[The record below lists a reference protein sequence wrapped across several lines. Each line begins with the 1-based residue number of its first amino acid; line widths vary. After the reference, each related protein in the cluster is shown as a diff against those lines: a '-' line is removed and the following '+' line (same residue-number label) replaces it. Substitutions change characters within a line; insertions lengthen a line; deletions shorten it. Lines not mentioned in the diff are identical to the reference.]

1 MRFRMSSGITFSE
14 VAVSSFLLAALLGV
28 SGAGWKGRLSTEKE
42 RGAISAM
49 TAATQALLVYAQDH
63 EGGLPQAESTAVRLL
78 GQRAEGPA
86 IALNQCVSTVRHE
99 NPLEVV
105 VLTALVGDFEDIN
118 GRIFRPLRLAMTDSA
133 AAKAVHP
140 EEAWKV
146 FEPQDSSYLGGAPYG
161 TTEGAIRIWHP
172 ASFRMTPVYKEVCS
186 PDKVKG
192 PMDRP
197 TFVPA
202 ADAADYYETM
212 AEISGFTA
220 GTMREMA
227 PQ

>member
-42 RGAISAM
+42 RGALSAM
-49 TAATQALLVYAQDH
+49 TSATKAVLLYAQDY
-63 EGGLPQAESTAVRLL
+63 EGWLPDTDAAAARLL
-78 GQRAEGPA
+78 AQNHDGPA
-86 IALNQCVSTVRHE
+86 IALNKCLSTVRHE

-105 VLTALVGDFEDIN
+105 VLTALVGDFEDSR
-118 GRIFRPLRLAMTDSA
+118 GRPFRPARLSMTDSA

-140 EEAWKV
+140 ERDWSV
-146 FEPQDSSYLGGAPYG
+146 FEPQDSSYQGAAPYG

-186 PDKVKG
+186 PQKVKG

-202 ADAADYYETM
+202 DDAADYYETM
-212 AEISGFTA
+212 AGISGFTA